1 MIERQ
6 PSTLAWGVKQSF
18 RAYVE
23 AAGGTI
29 ETGGGAER
37 DPDGAFIFAA
47 APGDGLRLGADGRLE
62 GVGGFVGE
70 VRFDAH
76 GGMLKVFMADP
87 AIEIG
92 EGGAVLTVWDT
103 PSRTKRVALAQ
114 LDLAAMT
121 KDADGAFVI
130 PTTLAKDGW
139 QVLGDNYP
147 RGTVLDA
154 VWIRLGL

>member
-1 MIERQ
+1 MTSHAK
-6 PSTLAWGVKQSF
+6 PSLAWGVKQSF

-29 ETGGGAER
+29 ETGGGADR

-121 KDADGAFVI
+121 ADDGGALVI

-147 RGTVLDA
+147 PRTPLDA
-154 VWIRLGL
+154 AQIRLGT